1 MVKYFVSLIDGVC
14 GVLAIEVV
22 LICRMLFVV
31 EPLADVVVRIRI
43 ELSWVMFGLAE
54 LLLVL
59 VVCLLVVLFF
69 LFEVE
74 LDLRFDPD
82 CLTMLV
88 LASST
93 FLD

>member
-54 LLLVL
+54 LLLV
-59 VVCLLVVLFF
+59 VCLLVVLFF